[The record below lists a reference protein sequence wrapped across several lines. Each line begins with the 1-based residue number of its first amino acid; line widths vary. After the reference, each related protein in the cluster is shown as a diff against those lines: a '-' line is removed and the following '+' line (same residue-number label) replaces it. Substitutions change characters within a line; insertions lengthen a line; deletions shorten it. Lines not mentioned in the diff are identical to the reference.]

1 VRGERVD
8 DVVKEDVALMKMDV
22 EGFEAHVLE
31 VQTFSETKLD
41 KSLSQGG
48 HGAHEDRCGGL

>member
-1 VRGERVD
+1 MRGERVD
-8 DVVKEDVALMKMDV
+8 DIVREDVALMKMDV

-41 KSLSQGG
+41 GSPKSRRTWRS
-48 HGAHEDRCGGL
+48 